1 MHLKNNKMSRYT
13 LNFIGWIIMTLIFF
27 TIFVPAVIA
36 CLTDPVGLLMCA
48 GLVAIIVIAA
58 AR

>member
-1 MHLKNNKMSRYT
+1 MSRYT

-36 CLTDPVGLLMCA
+36 CLTEPVGLLKCA